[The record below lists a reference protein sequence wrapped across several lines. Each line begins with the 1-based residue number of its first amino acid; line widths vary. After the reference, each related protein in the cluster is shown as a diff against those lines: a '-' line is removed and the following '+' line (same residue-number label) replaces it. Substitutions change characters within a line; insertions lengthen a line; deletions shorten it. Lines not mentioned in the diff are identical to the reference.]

1 MFGEKNLHELYFLK
15 MLYPFYFAFAV
26 VSTLFFGPR
35 LEIALILSSIIY
47 ARIEVISSI
56 DLRQVYEGSGSAIVV
71 GISVLFVDVI
81 KGERIYCDDAFCTDT
96 S

>member
-1 MFGEKNLHELYFLK
+1 MFGDINLHELCFLK

-26 VSTLFFGPR
+26 ISALFFCPR
-35 LEIALILSSIIY
+35 LVIALILSSITY

-71 GISVLFVDVI
+71 GISVLFVDLI
-81 KGERIYCDDAFCTDT
+81 KGERIY
-96 S
+96 